1 MMNPTRT
8 RLAKTEPSTSSSF
21 DDLCL
26 LSHAK
31 RCRRWKRSLPT
42 LARRRTSTSETHR
55 QKPKKQRPIQRW
67 AEFVHPPSLV
77 WPRGYRHAACVH
89 NVQTLQHPCLC
100 SALDLI
106 LNNHCGA
113 QGVGTYSAD
122 VPPCNC
128 HSRSGHRCAAVRL
141 LVVEVVTRL
150 LVSALQA
157 AKAAMKAAAGTLA
170 EALAERDAAGDERA
184 SIEAQLQAALQSV
197 AGDAA
202 TTISFIQ
209 SIIIRTP
216 GYCDG
221 VEVVTGWCLLLFT
234 CTSPYRG
241 GTGSQQWGSVQ
252 TRYVYEVTNGASR
265 AISWR
270 KMAHRSC

>member
-1 MMNPTRT
+1 M
-8 RLAKTEPSTSSSF
+8 
-21 DDLCL
+21 
-26 LSHAK
+26 
-31 RCRRWKRSLPT
+31 
-42 LARRRTSTSETHR
+42 
-55 QKPKKQRPIQRW
+55 
-67 AEFVHPPSLV
+67 
-77 WPRGYRHAACVH
+77 
-89 NVQTLQHPCLC
+89 
-100 SALDLI
+100 
-106 LNNHCGA
+106 
-113 QGVGTYSAD
+113 
-122 VPPCNC
+122 
-128 HSRSGHRCAAVRL
+128 
-141 LVVEVVTRL
+141 

-241 GTGSQQWGSVQ
+241 GTGSQQWGRPGSVQ
-252 TRYVYEVTNGASR
+252 TRYAYGVTNGASR